1 MQNNKVSVLLFDV
14 SPFLYMAYYGATS
27 ILNNQADLSDEDKI
41 CRVAG
46 NILLGKIQ
54 SCFNLIPDNSY
65 VLPIFCYDGINS
77 TVKKKQV
84 NQNYKAGRTHP
95 LTKKIR
101 TYLMNMFK
109 LYPGYHLIN
118 DEEEA
123 DDLLSSMKDKVKSN
137 LENCEFYI
145 FSKDNDLLQL
155 CDYRTCFFDPG
166 SNGGFRD
173 RKYLKEK
180 FDLENFKHIILYK
193 VCFGDKSDNIEGIF
207 KRKRHKPIIA
217 KFNDCLI
224 FKDFINLDILET
236 SEQKLQAKDLYSII
250 KLKSNLIYEGKLISD
265 CSQLENTLFLYKAN
279 FIL

>member
-265 CSQLENTLFLYKAN
+265 CSQLENTLFLYKAS

>member
-27 ILNNQADLSDEDKI
+27 ILNNQADLSNEDKI

-101 TYLMNMFK
+101 TYLMGMFK

-123 DDLLSSMKDKVKSN
+123 DDLLSSMKDKVKFN

-180 FDLENFKHIILYK
+180 FGLENFKHIILYK

-207 KRKRHKPIIA
+207 KRKRHKPIID

-236 SEQKLQAKDLYSII
+236 PEQKLQAKNLYSII

-265 CSQLENTLFLYKAN
+265 CSQLENTLFLYKAS